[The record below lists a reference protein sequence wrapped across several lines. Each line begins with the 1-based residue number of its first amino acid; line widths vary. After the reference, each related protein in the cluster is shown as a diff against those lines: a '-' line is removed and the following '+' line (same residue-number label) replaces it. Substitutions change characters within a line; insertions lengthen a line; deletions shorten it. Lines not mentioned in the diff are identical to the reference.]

1 MHPSRMRSPSRPL
14 AAVVGAVVAAGLLSS
29 VPGPARAVDDVA
41 ASSARTPAVAT
52 SARATAAERQVARV
66 AAPRLR
72 WEKCGQGLPPELAE
86 RVTCATPK
94 VPLDYDRP
102 RGAKTRLFVARLR
115 AEQPGRRIGTLF
127 INPGGPGGSA
137 ASSIFGFA
145 DAFGPRV
152 RARFDIVGI
161 DPRGV
166 GGSGVTACTGK
177 VGFPPRLAQFPL
189 NRKQATNRIRYDDRV
204 RRACDRNRTP
214 LVDHASTADV
224 ARDMDLIRRAVGDP
238 KLTYYG
244 VSYGSYL
251 GATYSRLFP
260 HKVRAVVV
268 DAVLD
273 PVAWSTGNPTTTKAK
288 TPFTT
293 RLRSGYGAYEAL
305 TAAWTECDRV
315 GPKRCD
321 LAGNALGKWKR
332 VLRAAKAGRLV
343 VEGTPVAYQDVV
355 GLALGV
361 LYDRS
366 GIPFLAQFVADLNAE
381 LNRSARTGQRRVVS
395 ESKAYPKLLKIRRQL
410 ERRGLYTAPFVK
422 APARRQARADVLF
435 NAVTCSD
442 SMNPRDPYA
451 WERAAKQQDRT
462 APWFGRLWTWAS
474 SPCARQGI
482 GSSDDAYLGPWR
494 TGTST
499 PLLVVGNTH
508 DPATPISG
516 ARRLN
521 TRFRDSVLLTWDGWG
536 HAALGQGGCVTSL
549 TAAYLVD
556 QQLPDDGT
564 VCRQPKPLFR

>member
-1 MHPSRMRSPSRPL
+1 M
-14 AAVVGAVVAAGLLSS
+14 VGVVVAAGLLSS
-29 VPGPARAVDDVA
+29 VPGPARALDVD
-41 ASSARTPAVAT
+41 ASTSAARTPAAAAAPR
-52 SARATAAERQVARV
+52 STAAERQVARV
-66 AAPRLR
+66 ATPRLR
-72 WEKCGQGLPPELAE
+72 WERCGQGLPPNLAK
-86 RVTCATPK
+86 RLTCATPK

-102 RGAKTRLFVARLR
+102 RGAPTQLFVARLR
-115 AEQPGRRIGTLF
+115 AEQPARRIGTLF
-127 INPGGPGGSA
+127 VNPGGPGGSA
-137 ASSIFGFA
+137 AGAILDFA
-145 DAFGPRV
+145 SALGPRV
-152 RARFDIVGI
+152 RARFDVVGV

-166 GGSGVTACTGK
+166 GGSGITACSGK
-177 VGFPPRLAQFPL
+177 VGFPPRLAQYPL
-189 NRKQATNRIRYDDRV
+189 NREQATSRIRFDDRV
-204 RRACDRNRTP
+204 RRACAQKRTP

-251 GATYSRLFP
+251 GATYARLFP
-260 HKVRAVVV
+260 NKVRALVV

-273 PVAWSTGNPTTTKAK
+273 PVAWSTGNPTTQGAK

-315 GPKRCD
+315 GKKRCA
-321 LAGNALGKWKR
+321 LAGDALGKWKR
-332 VLRAAKAGRLV
+332 VLRAAKQGRL
-343 VEGTPVAYQDVV
+343 GDGNGSLAYQDVV
-355 GLALGV
+355 GIALGS
-361 LYDRS
+361 LYSRF
-366 GIPFLAQFVADLNAE
+366 GIPSLASFVADLNAG
-381 LNRSARTGQRRVVS
+381 LDRSARTGQRRVLVS
-395 ESKAYPKLLKIRRQL
+395 ESKQYPKLLKMRREL
-410 ERRGLYTAPFVK
+410 ERRGLYTAPIVS
-422 APARRQARADVLF
+422 APARRPATTDVLF

-442 SMNPRDPYA
+442 SVNPRDPYA
-451 WERAAKQQDRT
+451 WERAAKEQDRT
-462 APWFGRLWTWAS
+462 APWFGRLWTWSS

-482 GSSDDAYLGPWR
+482 GSSDDAFQGPWR

-516 ARRLN
+516 ARKVN

-536 HAALGQGGCVTSL
+536 HAAIGQGGCVTSL
-549 TAAYLVD
+549 TGTYLVT